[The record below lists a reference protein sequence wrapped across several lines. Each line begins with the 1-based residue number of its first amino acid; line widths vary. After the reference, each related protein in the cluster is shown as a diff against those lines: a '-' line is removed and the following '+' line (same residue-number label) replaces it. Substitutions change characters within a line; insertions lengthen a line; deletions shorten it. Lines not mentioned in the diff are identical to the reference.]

1 MYSSRHYCL
10 PVRRNVNVIKR
21 RYGRYG
27 GFVMDPE
34 MKVADGNGKTNGN
47 GHLKVEL
54 RSDAL
59 QSWKEI
65 AAYLKRG
72 VRTAQRWERCAGLP
86 VRRPR
91 PGDRSPVFAFPTE
104 IDQWMH
110 SRPTRSFD

>member
-1 MYSSRHYCL
+1 
-10 PVRRNVNVIKR
+10 
-21 RYGRYG
+21 
-27 GFVMDPE
+27 
-34 MKVADGNGKTNGN
+34 MKVTNTRGVHDMQQLDMKGADGNGSGNSLGNGN
-47 GHLKVEL
+47 GNGKIEL

-91 PGDRSPVFAFPTE
+91 PGDRSPVFAFPSE
-104 IDQWMH
+104 IDEWMH
-110 SRPTRSFD
+110 SRPTRNFD

>member
-1 MYSSRHYCL
+1 MQL
-10 PVRRNVNVIKR
+10 
-21 RYGRYG
+21 
-27 GFVMDPE
+27 DPQ
-34 MKVADGNGKTNGN
+34 KSADGNGNG
-47 GHLKVEL
+47 KVNKADL

-91 PGDRSPVFAFPTE
+91 PGDRSPVFAFPDE

-110 SRPTRSFD
+110 SRPTRTFN

>member
-1 MYSSRHYCL
+1 MVMEL
-10 PVRRNVNVIKR
+10 QQMKNPDVN
-21 RYGRYG
+21 
-27 GFVMDPE
+27 
-34 MKVADGNGKTNGN
+34 ANGN
-47 GHLKVEL
+47 GRANVNGHSKPEL

-91 PGDRSPVFAFPTE
+91 PGDRSPVFAFPDE

>member
-1 MYSSRHYCL
+1 MGNST
-10 PVRRNVNVIKR
+10 RRGVGNMQLNSVK
-21 RYGRYG
+21 G
-27 GFVMDPE
+27 
-34 MKVADGNGKTNGN
+34 ADGNGHIN
-47 GHLKVEL
+47 LKPEL

-91 PGDRSPVFAFPTE
+91 AGDRSPVFAFPSE
-104 IDQWMH
+104 IDEWMH
-110 SRPTRSFD
+110 SRPTRTFD

>member
-1 MYSSRHYCL
+1 MQTES
-10 PVRRNVNVIKR
+10 
-21 RYGRYG
+21 
-27 GFVMDPE
+27 
-34 MKVADGNGKTNGN
+34 MKGVSEGHGNGKIN
-47 GHLKVEL
+47 KSEL

-91 PGDRSPVFAFPTE
+91 PGDRSPVFAFPAE

-110 SRPTRSFD
+110 SRPTRNFN